1 MKQMSSI
8 KHHRQQHF
16 RRQYPRQQK
25 GIALVMALIL
35 LLIITVLGVSA
46 ARMTGMNTQT
56 AGNSMYSALVFQ
68 GAESALG
75 RSGSDL
81 FNIREAALTRGNVTV
96 PASYFNPVET
106 VTSGVTLDSSATV
119 SYQGVTDT
127 LPPNG
132 LGNDA
137 RFNYQV
143 FQINGASSLNA
154 TSARDNHT
162 EGLAIPIAP

>member
-1 MKQMSSI
+1 MNNKQSTLVN
-8 KHHRQQHF
+8 HQQ
-16 RRQYPRQQK
+16 
-25 GIALVMALIL
+25 GMVLVMALIL
-35 LLIITVLGVSA
+35 LLIVTVLGVSA
-46 ARMTGMNTQT
+46 VRMSSLNTQT
-56 AGNSMYSALVFQ
+56 AGNSMYSTLVFQ

-81 FNIREAALTRGNVTV
+81 FNIRAAALSRGSVDV

-106 VTSGVTLDSSATV
+106 VTNGVTLNSSATV
-119 SYQGVTDT
+119 AFQGVMET

-132 LGNDA
+132 VANDIK
-137 RFNYQV
+137 FKYQV
-143 FQINGASSLNA
+143 FQVNGTSRLNA